1 LIFAECAAIVSPQ
14 TFQVRFA
21 KTWKALNDFAMLDHL
36 AYTIIYVDDLEKCT
50 AFYRDVLNVPFD
62 YAVPGWAQFKSSGAA
77 LVLHPKLAHQKSQL
91 QNSLVHIT
99 FRVDDLDA
107 VYRELVAK
115 SVRFVAP
122 PAQVSFGKHA
132 TLLDPEENQI
142 DLIEWATP
150 NQARVISD
158 ATIVNDIIAKSPE
171 AMGVFE
177 EHGIHICGGCI
188 VLLNASV
195 RGTAEYSGLS
205 PRETSELI
213 EELNEKLS
221 PH

>member
-1 LIFAECAAIVSPQ
+1 
-14 TFQVRFA
+14 
-21 KTWKALNDFAMLDHL
+21 MLDHL

-115 SVRFVAP
+115 SVRFIAAP
-122 PAQVSFGKHA
+122 ATVGFGKHA
-132 TLLDPEENQI
+132 TLLDPEDNQI

-150 NQARVISD
+150 NAGRVISD
-158 ATIVNDIIAKSPE
+158 TTIVNDILAQSPD
-171 AMGVFE
+171 AMEVFE
-177 EHGIHICGGCI
+177 HHGIHICGGCI

-205 PRETSELI
+205 ARQAAELVK
-213 EELNEKLS
+213 ELNEQVGK
-221 PH
+221 